1 MKIYPDDL
9 SDDEWAIVEPLLK
22 TKHWNR
28 GPKPIYSKR
37 SMLNAIFYV
46 CRTGCG
52 WRHLPKDYASRH
64 GCNLEIVSRRSP
76 KSFVVQAKRW
86 IVERTFAWLG
96 RFRRMSKDYEYRVC
110 SSVSMMYLAMTRLLL
125 KRLEPKC
132 LNC

>member
-1 MKIYPDDL
+1 MVDTQGTLIAGAVTAANL
-9 SDDEWAIVEPLLK
+9 SDQQGLYLLLDTFRFSSVKKIWADMGFQGQEAK
-22 TKHWNR
+22 E
-28 GPKPIYSKR
+28 
-37 SMLNAIFYV
+37 
-46 CRTGCG
+46 
-52 WRHLPKDYASRH
+52 YASRH

-110 SSVSMMYLAMTRLLL
+110 SSVSMMYLAMMRLLL